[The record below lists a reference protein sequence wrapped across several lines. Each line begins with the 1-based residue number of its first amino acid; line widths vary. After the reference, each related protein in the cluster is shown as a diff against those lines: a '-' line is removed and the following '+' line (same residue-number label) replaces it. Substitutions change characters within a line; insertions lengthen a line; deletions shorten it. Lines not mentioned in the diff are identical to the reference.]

1 MDRSR
6 ERQHSMVRQTMV
18 KKLGDGQRTVLMLGT
33 EGPVT
38 RDTLASPG
46 LKVALFSLKRLDLI
60 DKKTS
65 VTTAA
70 GVQALRDG
78 FYPVSADPLN
88 GPFEANVRAL
98 MAHWGIKRL
107 EAIRRAVALQAK
119 AIADETEGE

>member
-1 MDRSR
+1 
-6 ERQHSMVRQTMV
+6 MV

-38 RDTLASPG
+38 RATLGSPG
-46 LKVALFSLKRLDLI
+46 QKVALFSLKRLKLI
-60 DKKTS
+60 DEKTGR
-65 VTTAA
+65 TTEA

-98 MAHWGIKRL
+98 MAHWQIKRL

-119 AIADETEGE
+119 AIEDSQKGES